1 MTPSFRVGIAVLT
14 LLSTLATGPA
24 AAADGSGSSSS
35 EPAPLTGEVL
45 ITSDPGLE
53 PGTSDVTGTCNQPL
67 GGSEF
72 SFVVTGPAIG
82 PYPGTFREE
91 GTFTLGPPGF
101 PLVSFEAEFWIWSAA
116 GTVHGFKTRRD
127 VTSPVMGVGACG
139 GFAFTGAAANAVAF
153 QTPVLYTADITT
165 AGGTATDSGE
175 SFVTYE
181 DTQLRPPL
189 VEGQGFAFDESF
201 ESTSFGGDEDD
212 EDDDDG
218 DDDDDDGGDG

>member
-1 MTPSFRVGIAVLT
+1 MTTSFRVGLAVLA

-53 PGTSDVTGTCNQPL
+53 PGTSEVTGTCNQPF

-82 PYPGTFREE
+82 PYPGTFREV
-91 GTFTLGPPGF
+91 GSFTLGPPGF
-101 PLVSFEAEFWIWSAA
+101 PITSFEAEFWITSPE

-127 VTSPVMGVGACG
+127 VTSPVMGVGVCG
-139 GFAFTGAAANAVAF
+139 GFVFTGAQAGAVDF
-153 QTPVLYTADITT
+153 QTPVRYIADITT
-165 AGGTATDSGE
+165 TEGTATDRGE
-175 SFVTYE
+175 SFVTY
-181 DTQLRPPL
+181 DDIQLRPPL

-201 ESTSFGGDEDD
+201 ESTSFSGDEDD
-212 EDDDDG
+212 DGGDDD